1 MSKRCG
7 WIVLLLVLLGL
18 TGCTRTS
25 EAKVNVTN
33 KGELSIKVV
42 ISYST
47 SEIAPGK
54 SDTFTLTWPG
64 RGTLNVNML
73 YYPVAQPARSQ
84 NRRPGIESRRRA
96 RPQPGI
102 QQDLKKAHG

>member
-7 WIVLLLVLLGL
+7 WIFLLLILPGL
-18 TGCTRTS
+18 AGCTRTS

-33 KGELSIKVV
+33 TGELSIKVV

-47 SEIAPGK
+47 SELAPGK

-64 RGTLNVNML
+64 RGTMKVNML
-73 YYPVAQPARSQ
+73 YFPVAQPARAQ
-84 NRRPGIESRRRA
+84 NR
-96 RPQPGI
+96 
-102 QQDLKKAHG
+102 DLELNHGEVLDLDLGFSTI

>member
-7 WIVLLLVLLGL
+7 WILLLLILLYW
-18 TGCTRTS
+18 TGCGRTS

-33 KGELSIKVV
+33 TGELAIKVA

-64 RGTLNVNML
+64 RDTMDINLL
-73 YYPVAQPARSQ
+73 YFPVGQPARSEYRELEL
-84 NRRPGIESRRRA
+84 NPGDVL
-96 RPQPGI
+96 
-102 QQDLKKAHG
+102 DLNLGFSKN